1 MRRYR
6 RWISAQDACT
16 LAEGSATGDPCTMES
31 APTDGRIGLDAA
43 LQQLRRR
50 RQRITPARVGV
61 LEVLSG
67 SDGHMSA
74 AEIVDLA
81 ADRMPGVHR
90 ATVYRALS
98 TLCDLGIVTHTHIAG
113 AGTIY
118 HLADAHGVAHAHLQ
132 CSVCGS
138 VIDLPAET
146 LQSLTRTVR
155 DSYDF
160 TLEPQHAALIGV
172 CTNCR

>member
-6 RWISAQDACT
+6 TWMSAQGASA

-81 ADRMPGVHR
+81 ADRTPGVHR

-118 HLADAHGVAHAHLQ
+118 HLADVHGVAHAHLQ

-138 VIDLPAET
+138 VIDLPAEA
-146 LQSLTRTVR
+146 LSPLTRTVR